1 MKRTLTQH
9 MERML
14 GVDEFGVISGDE
26 VLQTLMHRAGY
37 RTWLTLTWICFP
49 VGACLLLFAEG
60 TWFVVGGMLFAQCL
74 IGLVMFDALR
84 WIEGVHDGLRQL
96 EQRIVVPRRD
106 VMRTTIIRG
115 LLGAAGGALFSWK
128 VGGAPDTLTI
138 IGSTVVW
145 GVVVAAF
152 SYIRLKPFITAS
164 RRRT

>member
-1 MKRTLTQH
+1 

-26 VLQTLMHRAGY
+26 VLRTLMHRAGY

-128 VGGAPDTLTI
+128 VGGTPDTLTI

>member
-26 VLQTLMHRAGY
+26 VLRTLMHRAGY

-84 WIEGVHDGLRQL
+84 WIEGVHDGVRQL

-115 LLGAAGGALFSWK
+115 LLGAAGGVLVPWK
-128 VGGAPDTLTI
+128 VYGAPDALNI
-138 IGSTVVW
+138 IGNAVVW
-145 GVVVAAF
+145 GVVVAAL

-164 RRRT
+164 RRRA